1 MPSFADFD
9 RRNYATVDVATGY
22 DGWAPTYEQTVMDEM
37 DLALLERLHHPDWA
51 RVRRAA
57 DLGCGTG
64 RTGAWLRGRGI
75 TNIDGVDVSAGM
87 LAQARTR
94 GAHTTLAEA
103 DVRDTGLSS
112 GAYDLVISSLI
123 DEHLPKLQPYY
134 AEAWRLAA
142 PGAHCVM
149 VSYHP
154 QFMMVTGMPTHYTA
168 SSGESVAISTE
179 LHLVS
184 EHMSAALEMG
194 WVLTEMAEALVEDAW
209 IATKPK
215 WADLRGHPFTMA
227 MVWTRPGQS

>member
-9 RRNYATVDVATGY
+9 RRNYPTVDVATGY

-37 DLALLERLHHPDWA
+37 DLALLARLHHPDWA

-75 TNIDGVDVSAGM
+75 TNIDGVDMSTGM
-87 LAQARTR
+87 LELARTR
-94 GAHTTLAEA
+94 GAHTTLARA
-103 DVRDTGLSS
+103 DVRDTGLPS

-123 DEHLPKLQPYY
+123 DEHLPKLEPYY

-142 PGAHCVM
+142 PGASCVM

-154 QFMMVTGMPTHYTA
+154 QFMMVTGMPTHYTTA
-168 SSGESVAISTE
+168 SGAPVAISTE

-184 EHMSAALEMG
+184 AHMSAALAAG
-194 WVLTEMAEALVEDAW
+194 WVLTEMVEALVDDAW
-209 IATKPK
+209 LAAKPK

>member
-9 RRNYATVDVATGY
+9 RRNYPTVDVATGY

-37 DLALLERLHHPDWA
+37 DLALLERLQHPEWA

-75 TNIDGVDVSAGM
+75 SSIDGVDVSAGM
-87 LAQARTR
+87 LERARAR
-94 GAHTTLAEA
+94 DAHTTLVEA
-103 DVRDTGLSS
+103 DVRDTGLPS

-123 DEHLPKLQPYY
+123 DEHLPKLAPYY

-142 PGAHCVM
+142 PGASCVM

-154 QFMMVTGMPTHYTA
+154 QFMMVTGMPTHYTT
-168 SSGESVAISTE
+168 SSGESVAISTD

-184 EHMSAALEMG
+184 EHVSAALEAG
-194 WVLTEMAEALVEDAW
+194 WVLTEMAEGLVDDAW
-209 IATKPK
+209 LATKPK

-227 MVWTRPGQS
+227 TVWSRPGQS